1 MERWFEHPT
10 KTSAPAPDC
19 PVHNLLIKDDSYL
32 QHQNALLL
40 DAPPGRRLARSRLL
54 PVSAYHK
61 RHLRITGALRRGC
74 RDSPLWFTRV
84 DGACTETTRRP
95 PPYRLEVLEV
105 AGSVPLIPGSPLRP
119 PAAPSTG
126 WDDGGTSRG
135 GAAKE
140 SSARTLASA
149 SLRIRAIIA
158 LSSAPLIDPRKTG
171 REATWVA
178 CVV

>member
-1 MERWFEHPT
+1 M
-10 KTSAPAPDC
+10 
-19 PVHNLLIKDDSYL
+19 LLTCNINMRFFSTL
-32 QHQNALLL
+32 HLI
-40 DAPPGRRLARSRLL
+40 GRLARSRLL
-54 PVSAYHK
+54 PVSASHK
-61 RHLRITGALRRGC
+61 LHLRITGALRRGC
-74 RDSPLWFTRV
+74 RDSSLWFTMV
-84 DGACTETTRRP
+84 DGACSETTRRP

-126 WDDGGTSRG
+126 WDDGGASRG
-135 GAAKE
+135 GADIE
-140 SSARTLASA
+140 TSARTLASA

-158 LSSAPLIDPRKTG
+158 FAPLIGPRKTG